1 MSIRVKIESN
11 IYKYMCNL
19 FHFLRILIFEK
30 KRKKLYRYTLSRR
43 NFYFSILIEQIHY
56 RDVRNLGRVEINC
69 GLIFFKEINCNRS
82 IKYRME

>member
-43 NFYFSILIEQIHY
+43 NFYFSNSFSSNKFIIE
-56 RDVRNLGRVEINC
+56 
-69 GLIFFKEINCNRS
+69 
-82 IKYRME
+82 M

>member
-30 KRKKLYRYTLSRR
+30 KEKNCIVTL
-43 NFYFSILIEQIHY
+43 FLEEIFIFQIHY